1 MSIRIL
7 IADDHEMM
15 RAGLRSILEKQTG
28 VQVVGEAS
36 DGLQAVR
43 LVSELKPDVVLMD
56 IAMPL
61 MNGVEATRRI
71 VELNREVKIIALSV
85 NCDQATISEM
95 FRAGASSY
103 LLKNSASSELLSAIR
118 AVRSDEA
125 YLSPKVADLVVNRY
139 IRNSQEPADGPFSSL
154 TSKQREVVQLL
165 AEGKSNKEIAD
176 CLSISPKT
184 VETHRAQIKD
194 KLRIDS
200 VAGLT
205 KYAIR
210 AGLTSLQA

>member
-1 MSIRIL
+1 MNTRIV

-15 RAGLRSILEKQTG
+15 RAGLRSILEKQSG
-28 VQVVGEAS
+28 FEVVGEAS
-36 DGLQAVR
+36 DGLEAVW
-43 LVSELKPDVVLMD
+43 LAAQLQPHIVLMD

-71 VELNREVKIIALSV
+71 AAANRDVKVVALSV
-85 NCDQATISEM
+85 NCEQSMISEM

-103 LLKNSASSELLSAIR
+103 LLKNSASTDLLAAIR
-118 AVRSDEA
+118 AAQKNET
-125 YLSPKVADLVVNRY
+125 YLSTKVAEVMVTTY
-139 IRNSQEPADGPFSSL
+139 IRNSAEPTNSVYSSL

-165 AEGKSNKEIAD
+165 AEGKSNKEIAE
-176 CLSISPKT
+176 CLSISTKT

-194 KLRIDS
+194 KLRIGTI
-200 VAGLT
+200 AGLT

-210 AGLTSLQA
+210 AGLTSIQA